1 MLIKIKPES
10 LVIVKSS
17 LTVFSKD
24 YINLTLKMFP
34 KITVENTKETATLTG
49 TREELYRL
57 LYDLSK
63 ETDIELM

>member
-17 LTVFSKD
+17 LTVFAKD
-24 YINLTLKMFP
+24 YINHTLSMFP
-34 KITVENTKETATLTG
+34 KIIIENTKETATLTG
-49 TREELYRL
+49 TREELYRF
-57 LYDLSK
+57 LYSLSR